1 MTATARRGLTHLDVQ
16 GAAPGVALASSSTP
30 SFSVTPMRVMPSI
43 GLGAAHGILGAGAGA
58 GAGAAAAQSR
68 RTLAIGGIGLGQVLK
83 TFMTEHSAVPE
94 DLELVNASPTP
105 LPLIE
110 GILGRR
116 GSTRS
121 NSVVDEEEEEDRVAM
136 LDSLLK

>member
-43 GLGAAHGILGAGAGA
+43 GLGAAHGMLGA